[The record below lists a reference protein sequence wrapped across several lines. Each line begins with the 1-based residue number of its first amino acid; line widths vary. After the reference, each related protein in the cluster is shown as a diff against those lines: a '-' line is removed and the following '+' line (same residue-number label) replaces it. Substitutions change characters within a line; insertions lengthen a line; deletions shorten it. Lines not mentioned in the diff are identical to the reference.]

1 MYKYLPVYLQLT
13 IGFGNLTTHSGK
25 GLATKSDEFLE
36 NSKGGGGIFNP
47 KIYIAVFGTL
57 NRAF

>member
-25 GLATKSDEFLE
+25 DVTTKSDEIFG
-36 NSKGGGGIFNP
+36 KFQRGGGIFNP